1 MWKIQLTLAINFI
14 SSEDNDEEH
23 AVHSKSV
30 NKEIKADE
38 VIEEL
43 FGSFVKYIKANW
55 KIDEK

>member
-14 SSEDNDEEH
+14 SSEDNDEER

-30 NKEIKADE
+30 NKEIKADK

-43 FGSFVKYIKANW
+43 FGSFVNIYQSKLEN
-55 KIDEK
+55 